1 MKFLRACALGAAL
14 SLGLSGAGEATTV
27 TVSAVSPSNVFRDA
41 AGQNGW
47 YQTASYT
54 LNGIARTAYAG
65 LFRLKQ
71 TTVGGM
77 VTTFVG
83 VCLEPL
89 ETLRLP
95 RQYDVGTPLSSFVI
109 GRLGALLSNALPM
122 VGNSQTAAAF
132 QIAAWEIANE
142 GQGGLNL
149 GDGAFRLQ
157 NAGTGTRTLAQ
168 GWLDLINAG
177 TWSANNRT
185 TILQAPGTQDLLTDL
200 PAEVPVPA
208 AGLLMIGGLAGLGLV
223 RRTRRPAHV

>member
-1 MKFLRACALGAAL
+1 MKIVRAFALGTAA
-14 SLGLSGAGEATTV
+14 SLFLAGMAAATTV
-27 TVSAVSPSNVFRDA
+27 TVSQVNPSNVFKDA
-41 AGQNGW
+41 SGQNGW

-71 TTVGGM
+71 TTVGGV

-95 RQYDVGTPLSSFVI
+95 RQYDGGTPLSAFVI
-109 GRLGALLSNALPM
+109 GRLGALLSNALPLI
-122 VGNSQTAAAF
+122 GNSQSAAAF

-142 GQGGLNL
+142 GQGDLSL
-149 GDGAFRLQ
+149 GNGAFRLQ
-157 NAGTGTRTLAQ
+157 SAGTGTRSLAQ
-168 GWLDLINAG
+168 GWLDQIKSG
-177 TWSANNRT
+177 TWTADPRI

-208 AGLLMIGGLAGLGLV
+208 AGLLLIGGLAGLGLV
-223 RRTRRPAHV
+223 RRARRPAQN